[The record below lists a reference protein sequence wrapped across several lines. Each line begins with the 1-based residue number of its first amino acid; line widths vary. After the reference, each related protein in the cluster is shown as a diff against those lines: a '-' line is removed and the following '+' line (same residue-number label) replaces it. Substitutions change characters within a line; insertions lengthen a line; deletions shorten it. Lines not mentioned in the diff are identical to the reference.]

1 MINLFFTIIRYFILY
16 LCCFFGYIKLANI
29 RFRLFDLIG
38 IPVAL
43 ILATGFYYATKDMSI
58 LIPLLFV
65 ITSLL
70 YFIIR
75 YQKPLSNVF
84 TFGTIAC
91 GFAIFAMVIPSLASF
106 LINLII
112 VFFVKDKYTIS
123 TVLFIVL
130 TLLQM
135 LIIFALYKSKRL
147 QSTFTNKNKNYI
159 DLFLLLSV
167 TAIFLLTLLYA
178 RDIKLSAKNISIIFI
193 TFFGLILI
201 VWWRKVITSNYKSLV
216 TEKEAKQNK
225 KALKE
230 LKSVN
235 KELTAQN
242 ERLSKVIHRDNKL
255 IPAMLLAVKR
265 VIYEGQSENADEIY
279 AQLQALA
286 EGRADLIEDY
296 KSDRDPLPQTGNASI
311 DSVLMLV
318 SAAAKRKGINFKLD
332 CNPEAVALL
341 SAAGKSVTDLDTII
355 ADLCENAVH
364 AVQSAIDP
372 HICVVLEVSDG
383 DIPRLCF
390 YDNGAHFNPEVIK
403 NFGVARFTTRKTE
416 GGSGIGLFTLFEI
429 LKKYNASFC
438 LDETPHNNYTKCV
451 KITFDG
457 LGEYS
462 VKSVRKEVTAVLNSH
477 KDFFV

>member
-1 MINLFFTIIRYFILY
+1 MINLIFTIIRYFILY

-29 RFRLFDLIG
+29 RFRLLDLIC

-265 VIYEGQSENADEIY
+265 VIYEGQSENAGEIY

-286 EGRADLIEDY
+286 EGRSDLIEDY

-311 DSVLMLV
+311 DSVLTLV

-390 YDNGAHFNPEVIK
+390 YDNGAHFDPEVIK

-462 VKSVRKEVTAVLNSH
+462 VKSVRKEVTAVLNSR

>member
-16 LCCFFGYIKLANI
+16 LCCFYGYIKLANI
-29 RFRLFDLIG
+29 KFRLLDLIC

-43 ILATGFYYATKDMSI
+43 LLATGFYFATKDMNI
-58 LIPLLFV
+58 LIPLVALS
-65 ITSLL
+65 TSIVYLL
-70 YFIIR
+70 IR
-75 YQKPLSNVF
+75 YNKPKVDIL
-84 TFGTIAC
+84 TFGTISC
-91 GFAIFAMVIPSLASF
+91 GFAFFSMIIPSFVSF
-106 LINLII
+106 LLNLLII
-112 VFFVKDKYTIS
+112 TFTQDASLVETI
-123 TVLFIVL
+123 LFIIL
-130 TLLQM
+130 TILQ
-135 LIIFALYKSKRL
+135 IIIIYSIYGSKRFIRRFI
-147 QSTFTNKNKNYI
+147 TRNKLYV
-159 DLFLLLSV
+159 DLFMILNV
-167 TAIFLLTLLYA
+167 TAMFLLTLLYA
-178 RDIKLSAKNISIIFI
+178 QNIQLSATNIAVIFI

-265 VIYEGQSENADEIY
+265 VIYEDQSKNADEIY

-462 VKSVRKEVTAVLNSH
+462 VKSVRKEVTAVLNSR

>member
-16 LCCFFGYIKLANI
+16 LCCFYGYIKLANI
-29 RFRLFDLIG
+29 KFKLLDLIG

-43 ILATGFYYATKDMSI
+43 LLATGFYFATNYLNI
-58 LIPLLFV
+58 LIPLASLSSSIVYLF
-65 ITSLL
+65 
-70 YFIIR
+70 IR
-75 YQKPLSNVF
+75 YNKPKLDIL

-91 GFAIFAMVIPSLASF
+91 GISFFAMIVPLIISLP
-106 LINLII
+106 LNLII
-112 VFFVKDKYTIS
+112 IVFTKDQALVDTILYFVLS
-123 TVLFIVL
+123 M
-130 TLLQM
+130 LQM
-135 LIIFALYKSKRL
+135 SIFLTIFKSKR
-147 QSTFTNKNKNYI
+147 FMARFNDKNKIYI

-167 TAIFLLTLLYA
+167 AGLFILTLLYA
-178 RDIKLSAKNISIIFI
+178 RNTQLSAMNISILFI

-235 KELTAQN
+235 EELTAQN

-265 VIYEGQSENADEIY
+265 VIYEGQSESADEIY
-279 AQLQALA
+279 VQLQSLA

-296 KSDRDPLPQTGNASI
+296 KSERDPLPQTGNASI

-462 VKSVRKEVTAVLNSH
+462 VKSVRKEVTAVLNSR

>member
-1 MINLFFTIIRYFILY
+1 MINFIFSIIKYFNLY
-16 LCCFFGYIKLANI
+16 LCCFYGYIKLANI
-29 RFRLFDLIG
+29 KFRLLDLIG

-43 ILATGFYYATKDMSI
+43 LLATGIYYATENI
-58 LIPLLFV
+58 RFLEPFVFLIS
-65 ITSLL
+65 SLL
-70 YFIIR
+70 YLIIR
-75 YQKPLSNVF
+75 YHKPKVNVL
-84 TFGTIAC
+84 TYGTIAC
-91 GFAIFAMVIPSLASF
+91 GFAIFAMVIPF
-106 LINLII
+106 LISFPLNL
-112 VFFVKDKYTIS
+112 V
-123 TVLFIVL
+123 
-130 TLLQM
+130 
-135 LIIFALYKSKRL
+135 IFALTKNEPLRDCLSLLLQNILQITISITIYKSKRL
-147 QSTFTNKNKNYI
+147 QSGFSAKKNGFTE
-159 DLFLLLSV
+159 LFLMLSV
-167 TAIFLLTLLYA
+167 AAIFLLTLVYA
-178 RDIKLSAKNISIIFI
+178 KDIQLTMLNIIIVFI

-235 KELTAQN
+235 EELTAQN

-265 VIYEGQSENADEIY
+265 VIYEGQSESAGEIY

-286 EGRADLIEDY
+286 EGRSDLIEDY

-372 HICVVLEVSDG
+372 HICVVLEVSGG

-462 VKSVRKEVTAVLNSH
+462 VKSVRKEVTAVLNSR

>member
-1 MINLFFTIIRYFILY
+1 MINLIFTIIRYFILY

-29 RFRLFDLIG
+29 RFRLLDLIC

-235 KELTAQN
+235 EELTAQN

-265 VIYEGQSENADEIY
+265 VIYEGQSENAGEIY

-286 EGRADLIEDY
+286 EGRSDLIEDY

-311 DSVLMLV
+311 DSVLTLV

-390 YDNGAHFNPEVIK
+390 YDNGAHFDPEVIK

-462 VKSVRKEVTAVLNSH
+462 VKSVRKEVTAVLNSR

>member
-1 MINLFFTIIRYFILY
+1 M
-16 LCCFFGYIKLANI
+16 
-29 RFRLFDLIG
+29 
-38 IPVAL
+38 
-43 ILATGFYYATKDMSI
+43 
-58 LIPLLFV
+58 
-65 ITSLL
+65 SLL
-70 YFIIR
+70 LQNILQI
-75 YQKPLSNVF
+75 
-84 TFGTIAC
+84 
-91 GFAIFAMVIPSLASF
+91 
-106 LINLII
+106 
-112 VFFVKDKYTIS
+112 TIS
-123 TVLFIVL
+123 ITI
-130 TLLQM
+130 
-135 LIIFALYKSKRL
+135 YKSKRL
-147 QSTFTNKNKNYI
+147 HSGFSTKKDGYAE
-159 DLFLLLSV
+159 LFLILNV
-167 TAIFLLTLLYA
+167 VVIFFLTLTYA
-178 RDIKLSAKNISIIFI
+178 LNTELSIINIAVIFI

-355 ADLCENAVH
+355 ADLGENAVH

-372 HICVVLEVSDG
+372 HICVVLEVSGG

-462 VKSVRKEVTAVLNSH
+462 VKSVIKEVTAILNSR

>member
-1 MINLFFTIIRYFILY
+1 MINLIFTIIRFFILY

-29 RFRLFDLIG
+29 RFRLLDLIC

-265 VIYEGQSENADEIY
+265 VIYEGQSENAGEIY

-286 EGRADLIEDY
+286 EGRSDLIEDY

-311 DSVLMLV
+311 DSVLTLV

-390 YDNGAHFNPEVIK
+390 YDNGAHFDPEVIK

-462 VKSVRKEVTAVLNSH
+462 VKSVRKEVTAVLNSR

>member
-1 MINLFFTIIRYFILY
+1 MINLIFTIIRYFILY
-16 LCCFFGYIKLANI
+16 LCCFYGYIKLANTK
-29 RFRLFDLIG
+29 FRLLDLIG

-43 ILATGFYYATKDMSI
+43 LLATGFYFATRNMEI
-58 LIPLLFV
+58 LIPLLFL
-65 ITSLL
+65 ISSNL
-70 YFIIR
+70 YLFIR
-75 YQKPLSNVF
+75 NFKTKNNVT
-84 TFGTIAC
+84 TFGIISC
-91 GFAIFAMVIPSLASF
+91 GFAFFSMIVSSFASF
-106 LINLII
+106 ALNMFIIPFTQDKPLIE
-112 VFFVKDKYTIS
+112 TI
-123 TVLFIVL
+123 LFIIL
-130 TLLQM
+130 TILQI
-135 LIIFALYKSKRL
+135 LIIFLIFCNKRL
-147 QSTFTNKNKNYI
+147 IRGFTKKNKLYI
-159 DLFLLLSV
+159 DLFLLISV
-167 TAIFLLTLLYA
+167 VAMFLLTLLYA
-178 RDIKLSAKNISIIFI
+178 QNIQLSATNIAVIFI

-265 VIYEGQSENADEIY
+265 VIYEGQSKNADEIY
-279 AQLQALA
+279 AQLQSLA

-311 DSVLMLV
+311 DSVLTLV

-364 AVQSAIDP
+364 AAQSAIDP

-462 VKSVRKEVTAVLNSH
+462 VKSVRKEVTAVLNSR

>member
-1 MINLFFTIIRYFILY
+1 MILN
-16 LCCFFGYIKLANI
+16 
-29 RFRLFDLIG
+29 
-38 IPVAL
+38 
-43 ILATGFYYATKDMSI
+43 
-58 LIPLLFV
+58 
-65 ITSLL
+65 
-70 YFIIR
+70 
-75 YQKPLSNVF
+75 
-84 TFGTIAC
+84 
-91 GFAIFAMVIPSLASF
+91 
-106 LINLII
+106 
-112 VFFVKDKYTIS
+112 
-123 TVLFIVL
+123 
-130 TLLQM
+130 
-135 LIIFALYKSKRL
+135 
-147 QSTFTNKNKNYI
+147 
-159 DLFLLLSV
+159 V
-167 TAIFLLTLLYA
+167 TAMFLLTLLYA
-178 RDIKLSAKNISIIFI
+178 QNIQLSATNIAVIFI

-265 VIYEGQSENADEIY
+265 VIYEGQSESAGEIY
-279 AQLQALA
+279 AQLQSLA

-383 DIPRLCF
+383 DISRLCF
-390 YDNGAHFNPEVIK
+390 YDNGAHFHVEFI
-403 NFGVARFTTRKTE
+403 
-416 GGSGIGLFTLFEI
+416 
-429 LKKYNASFC
+429 
-438 LDETPHNNYTKCV
+438 
-451 KITFDG
+451 
-457 LGEYS
+457 
-462 VKSVRKEVTAVLNSH
+462 
-477 KDFFV
+477 

>member
-1 MINLFFTIIRYFILY
+1 MINLIFTIIRYFILY

-29 RFRLFDLIG
+29 RFRLLDLIC

-265 VIYEGQSENADEIY
+265 VIYEGQSENAGEIY

-286 EGRADLIEDY
+286 EGRSDLIEDY

-311 DSVLMLV
+311 DSVLTLV

-364 AVQSAIDP
+364 AVQSAIDT

-390 YDNGAHFNPEVIK
+390 YDNGAHFDPEVIK

-462 VKSVRKEVTAVLNSH
+462 VKSVRKEVTAVLNSR